1 MTDMKNYAV
10 VTASYWGFTITDG
23 ALRMLVLLHFHSL
36 GYQPL
41 DLAFLFLFYE
51 VMGIV
56 TNLLGGWIGLR
67 FGLRVTLFLGISIQ
81 IVALTMLAALP
92 ADLTLTLSVIYV
104 MASQA
109 LSGIAK
115 DLTKMSSKSAV
126 RLVVPHDS
134 HTTLF
139 KWVSIL
145 TGSKNALKGL
155 GFFVG
160 GFLLQNFGFEGSL
173 LSMAAGLAIVLI
185 LCTRYLS
192 RDLGKAVKKV
202 KFTEIFSNAAEINYL
217 SVARV
222 FLFASRDVWF
232 VVGVPVFLASQQGW
246 SFNQVGA
253 FMAIWI
259 IGYGITQAFVPN
271 ILGNKSGVK
280 SAASSAK
287 LWGTILAII
296 PVIIALGLRH
306 SGSQWL
312 LSWGVQSA
320 HWLIGGLIIF
330 GIIFA
335 INSALHSYLIV
346 GYADKETAS
355 LKIGFYY
362 MANAFGRLIGT
373 LLSGL
378 VYQYWG
384 LQACLFVSGIMI
396 GLAVLFTLPLGGND
410 RKLKNG

>member
-36 GYQPL
+36 GYKPL

-67 FGLRVTLFLGISIQ
+67 YGLRVTLFLGISIQ
-81 IVALTMLAALP
+81 IVALSMLAALP

-126 RLVVPHDS
+126 RLVVPQDS
-134 HTTLF
+134 HNTLF

-160 GFLLQNFGFEGSL
+160 GFLLQNLGFEGSL
-173 LSMAAGLAIVLI
+173 LSMAAGLGIVLI

-192 RDLGKAVKKV
+192 SDLGKAVKKV

-217 SVARV
+217 SAARV

-246 SFNQVGA
+246 SFNQVGG
-253 FMAIWI
+253 FMAVWI
-259 IGYGITQAFVPN
+259 IGYGITQSFVPN
-271 ILGNKSGVK
+271 ILRNKAGVK

-287 LWGTILAII
+287 LWGTILAIS
-296 PVIIALGLRH
+296 PVIIALGL
-306 SGSQWL
+306 SQAGGQWL
-312 LSWGVQSA
+312 LSWGMQSV
-320 HWLIGGLIIF
+320 HWLIGGLIVF

-346 GYADKETAS
+346 GYADSDTVS

-410 RKLKNG
+410 RRTENG